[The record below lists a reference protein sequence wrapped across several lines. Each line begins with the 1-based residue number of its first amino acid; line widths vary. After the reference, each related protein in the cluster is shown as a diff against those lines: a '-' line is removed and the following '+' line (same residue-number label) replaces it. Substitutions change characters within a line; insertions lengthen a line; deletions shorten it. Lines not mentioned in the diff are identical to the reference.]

1 MNRQERGD
9 LRARIAGE
17 GGATGELTAE
27 QEWCR
32 VRGFARRDWQRLVF
46 ARWLYR
52 QGRLT
57 EHPAVP
63 ATGRR
68 PWEGSG
74 NGR

>member
-1 MNRQERGD
+1 MEKQERCD
-9 LRARIAGE
+9 LEVCNAGE
-17 GGATGELTAE
+17 ARATGELTAE

-32 VRGFARRDWQRLVF
+32 VRGFTRREWQRLVF

-57 EHPAVP
+57 EHPAVL